1 MAERRLGCADARL
14 GAVPVTDVDEEGY
27 WTVAAGEA
35 APWRIVDAA
44 GEPIEASEEVQAAQ
58 FRSVTMAEGRVKVV
72 LTGGGELSAAKV
84 DGLSAAGTAN
94 CYVVSTPGTYAF
106 NAKVRGNGAGE
117 AASAGFD
124 PAIEIADGMK
134 ADWIWTDREGLV
146 SDVVLDK
153 ESGRSSSRS
162 ARAGATRWWP
172 SCRRMRSCGAGI
184 FG

>member
-1 MAERRLGCADARL
+1 MRRQRSPLIGIAADEEVYYWTLAAEKDAPWLKDASGARMPVS

-124 PAIEIADGMK
+124 
-134 ADWIWTDREGLV
+134 R
-146 SDVVLDK
+146 
-153 ESGRSSSRS
+153 RSKSPT
-162 ARAGATRWWP
+162 A
-172 SCRRMRSCGAGI
+172 
-184 FG
+184 